1 MSLTLSPIP
10 PFPVLSDRA
19 TGTYNAKGLA
29 VHNHLSN
36 TFVPQMQ
43 ALLPVID
50 NAVDASA
57 AAVAAANFKGKWST
71 LAGALAVPAT
81 VWHNNGRWL
90 LLENLANVATEQ
102 PGVSAKWAS
111 LTGTL
116 DLISTTSAVAVAMV
130 EWTNFEALA
139 SSYRCLRLVASGLI
153 GSAASANLNGQIK
166 ISGTFQAA
174 TAWVS
179 SVAGGG
185 VSGVSLSSSNQLKN
199 TVSKAL
205 ALDLDVYSL
214 GTTQLPAVTFVTTGG
229 HDAISGATYPLLGG
243 ANFLPALA
251 PTTPIQGLR
260 IAASTGT
267 LTGSFCLYGV
277 RK

>member
-29 VHNHLSN
+29 VHNHLAN
-36 TFVPQMQ
+36 TFVPEML

-50 NAVDASA
+50 NAADASA

-90 LLENLANVATEQ
+90 LLENLANVATEE

-111 LTGTL
+111 LSGTV
-116 DLISTTSAVAVAMV
+116 DLITSTSAVAVATV
-130 EWTNFEALA
+130 GFTNFDTLA
-139 SSYRCLRLVASGLI
+139 ATYMSLRLVACGLV
-153 GSAASANLNGQIK
+153 GSAASADLNGQIR
-166 ISGTFQAA
+166 ISNTWQSAS
-174 TAWVS
+174 AWQSMHVGS
-179 SVAGGG
+179 QPVTSLGPT
-185 VSGVSLSSSNQLKN
+185 SGLKN
-199 TVSKAL
+199 TAGKAL
-205 ALDLDVYSL
+205 TTDITVNALGLL
-214 GTTQLPAVTFVTTGG
+214 QQPAVTFTTMGG
-229 HDAISGATYPLLGG
+229 SDPVGG
-243 ANFLPALA
+243 VSYAQFGCSYFDTDNVPS
-251 PTTPIQGLR
+251 TPIQGLR
-260 IAASTGT
+260 IAASTGNISGT
-267 LTGSFCLYGV
+267 FRLYGV